1 MPGMVSMLSSHGAKK
16 KVPLNFFCK
25 TSGKHTCYLL
35 VPAIVWDV
43 LIQDA
48 MAHQM
53 PRTWLSSHRKW
64 SATSKF
70 LPSPSDICLG
80 GWVVI
85 GKSRDELWTCPFF
98 VLVSERIA
106 QIEYVRI
113 WSDWGIWKLLSFVVM
128 TCTFS
133 PTFITVRPKMHLTTL
148 CVQQG
153 TRYITVSTG
162 VIYKSPISTVD
173 KWGCL

>member
-1 MPGMVSMLSSHGAKK
+1 MLSFHGAKK

-106 QIEYVRI
+106 QIEYVIICIRI
-113 WSDWGIWKLLSFVVM
+113 RSDWGISKLLNFVVNIHAL
-128 TCTFS
+128 FHQHYS
-133 PTFITVRPKMHLTTL
+133 APKNAPHNPSYLVTL
-148 CVQQG
+148 SSKWRFRFPAA
-153 TRYITVSTG
+153 TSTEKTAR
-162 VIYKSPISTVD
+162 IP
-173 KWGCL
+173 